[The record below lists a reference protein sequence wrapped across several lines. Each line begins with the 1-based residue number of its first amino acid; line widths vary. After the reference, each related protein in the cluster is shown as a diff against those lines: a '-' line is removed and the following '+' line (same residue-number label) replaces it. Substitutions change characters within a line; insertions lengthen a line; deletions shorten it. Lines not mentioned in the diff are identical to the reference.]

1 MSETRIKIYYKTY
14 RPTWKKC
21 VAITDYKTF
30 FTIRDF
36 FGTVDYSVINE
47 TEEAILESEN
57 QTRNSKN

>member
-1 MSETRIKIYYKTY
+1 MNETRIKIHYKTY
-14 RPTWKKC
+14 RPAWKKC

-47 TEEAILESEN
+47 TERTLLESEN

>member
-1 MSETRIKIYYKTY
+1 ME
-14 RPTWKKC
+14 KC

-36 FGTVDYSVINE
+36 FGTVDNSVING

>member
-1 MSETRIKIYYKTY
+1 MNEIRLKIHYKTY

-21 VAITDYKTF
+21 VARTDYKTF
-30 FTIRDF
+30 WSVRDF
-36 FGTVDYSVINE
+36 FKTIDYSVING